1 MVQTNSYI
9 AHNHEVNANEFF
21 DFCVNSAQEKN
32 DVLPISSIFIFR
44 SGRSIRKINPYN
56 HTIPRKIYSPLH
68 PRTSLCESS
77 QTKLAKIRF
86 ARPASNG
93 LTRARTCTYI
103 LHGFL

>member
-1 MVQTNSYI
+1 M
-9 AHNHEVNANEFF
+9 AHNHKVNAKESV
-21 DFCVNSAQEKN
+21 DFSVNNAQEKN
-32 DVLPISSIFIFR
+32 YALSGSSKFIFE

-56 HTIPRKIYSPLH
+56 HTIPRKLYSPLH

-93 LTRARTCTYI
+93 PGRGPGLVHTFYTDSCNT
-103 LHGFL
+103 LFT